1 VDENRPQVIVDEL
14 KLKDIG
20 EIGEW
25 EKREAG
31 KLGR

>member
-1 VDENRPQVIVDEL
+1 VVSGEWL

-20 EIGEW
+20 EMGER

-31 KLGR
+31 KLGS